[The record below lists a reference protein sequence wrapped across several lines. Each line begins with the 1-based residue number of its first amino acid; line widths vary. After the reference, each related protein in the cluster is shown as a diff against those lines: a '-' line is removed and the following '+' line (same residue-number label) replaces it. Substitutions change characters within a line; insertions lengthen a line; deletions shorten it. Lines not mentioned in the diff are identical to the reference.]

1 MTVADR
7 AAEQAMRALLSE
19 TFPEHGVFGEEFGFS
34 AGDDSDWTWVLDP
47 IDGTKSF
54 ITGKPLF
61 GVLVALLYR
70 GRPVLGLIDQPV
82 LRERWL
88 GRMGQRTTLNGE
100 ELRARDCGEL
110 SEAYMYATTP
120 HMFEGWTAPAFDALR
135 QQVRVP
141 LYGCDCYAY
150 GLLAAGHCDLV
161 VEATMMPYD
170 YCALVPVIEGAG
182 GVITD
187 WQGGPLTWHGPQ
199 EAGSEGTQGRRQP
212 QEVLAAGG
220 SQVHAA
226 CLETLRRYADA
237 ELGTED

>member
-1 MTVADR
+1 MHLALCAR
-7 AAEQAMRALLSE
+7 AAAQ
-19 TFPEHGVFGEEFGFS
+19 FPDRCGRLITRPQEHGFTEGS
-34 AGDDSDWTWVLDP
+34 DPDWTWVLDP

-61 GVLVALLYR
+61 GVLVSLLYK
-70 GRPVLGLIDQPV
+70 GVPVLGIIDQPV
-82 LRERWL
+82 LRERWVGVQ
-88 GRMGQRTTLNGE
+88 GRKTTLNGS
-100 ELRARDCGEL
+100 ELAARDCGEL
-110 SEAYMYATTP
+110 SEAYLYATTP

-135 QQVRVP
+135 GRVRVP

-170 YCALVPVIEGAG
+170 YMALVPVIQGAG

-187 WQGGPLTWHGPQ
+187 WQGGQLRWDGPA
-199 EAGSEGTQGRRQP
+199 EADGARRQP

-220 SQVHAA
+220 PRVHAA
-226 CLETLRRYADA
+226 CLEQLRQYADA
-237 ELGTED
+237 ALGEPAA